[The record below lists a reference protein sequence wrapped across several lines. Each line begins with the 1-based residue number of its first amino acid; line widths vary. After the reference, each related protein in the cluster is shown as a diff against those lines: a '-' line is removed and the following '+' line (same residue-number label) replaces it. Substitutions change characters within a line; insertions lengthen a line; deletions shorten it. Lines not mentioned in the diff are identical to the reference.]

1 MDKFL
6 LLSSSYIPATNTQ
19 AYTLLSILSDGE
31 NHTKQNI
38 MCVLGDDPRSPL
50 QALRGEK
57 YGFWLI
63 HNTGI
68 KKGQYQLDQR
78 HLTGDIN
85 DDHEARLEAEIILR
99 KRSRK
104 QAEHEIARYPL
115 ALAAEEKALI
125 QQSFE
130 FTNKPRNSNQ
140 GVSK

>member
-1 MDKFL
+1 MDNFL
-6 LLSSSYIPATNTQ
+6 FLSNSYIPAPNTQ

-31 NHTKQNI
+31 NHIKQNI

-63 HNTGI
+63 HNTGL

-78 HLTGDIN
+78 HLTGN
-85 DDHEARLEAEIILR
+85 RADDHEARLEAEIELR

-104 QAEHEIARYPL
+104 QAERETTRYPL

-130 FTNKPRNSNQ
+130 FKTRK
-140 GVSK
+140 